1 MPRTICIPAVR
12 QVANTILVP
21 VDGSDCSKR
30 ALEYAQRRV
39 SSAGNCSLLVLN
51 VQPAIPPSRFVSRA
65 MVAEHQ
71 KRHSDAALKPARAL
85 LRRRKVKADISVQI
99 GDPATTIIALAKSK
113 HCSEIVMGN
122 SGLGRIAKLL
132 LGSVAGK
139 VIQLAP
145 CPVTV
150 VK

>member
-1 MPRTICIPAVR
+1 MSLAGTVHLFGEDMAH
-12 QVANTILVP
+12 TILAP

-30 ALEYAQRRV
+30 ALEYAEKRA
-39 SSAGNCSLLVLN
+39 SSAGASLLVLN
-51 VQPAIPPSRFVSRA
+51 VQPGIPRSRFVSRA

-71 KRHSDAALKPARAL
+71 KRCADEALKSARAFL
-85 LRRRKVKADISVQI
+85 GRRKCKADVRVQI
-99 GDPATTIIALAKSK
+99 GDPATTIIALARSK
-113 HCSEIVMGN
+113 RCSEIVMGN
-122 SGLGRIAKLL
+122 SGLGGIAKLL
-132 LGSVAGK
+132 LGSVAAK